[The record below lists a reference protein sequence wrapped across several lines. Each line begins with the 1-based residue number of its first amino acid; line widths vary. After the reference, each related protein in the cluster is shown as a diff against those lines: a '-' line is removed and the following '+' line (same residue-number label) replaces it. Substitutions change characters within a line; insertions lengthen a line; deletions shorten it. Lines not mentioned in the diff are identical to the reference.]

1 MYDKSKAEILNYIK
15 EKDDEIKVLN
25 SRIDILK
32 ETLEIKSDIVKDVK
46 SDYSSMIWDIKGLED
61 KINNMKMDY
70 SRMERK
76 VKANSVMVYIQPFVW
91 SACWFFMQWLL
102 KQYIWILDSGGCK
115 IMTEFFNK
123 IDGSKLNDV
132 TDVKYYKSI
141 NWNMAEDVLDKMTWE
156 KLTSQVWL

>member
-1 MYDKSKAEILNYIK
+1 MYDKSKTEILNYIK

-61 KINNMKMDY
+61 KIDNMKMDY

-91 SACWFFMQWLL
+91 SACWFFVNWLL
-102 KQYIWILDSGGCK
+102 K
-115 IMTEFFNK
+115 
-123 IDGSKLNDV
+123 
-132 TDVKYYKSI
+132 
-141 NWNMAEDVLDKMTWE
+141 
-156 KLTSQVWL
+156 

>member
-1 MYDKSKAEILNYIK
+1 MYDKSKAEILEYIK
-15 EKDDEIKVLN
+15 KKDDEIKVLN

-61 KINNMKMDY
+61 KIDNMKMDY

-91 SACWFFMQWLL
+91 SACWFFVNWLL
-102 KQYIWILDSGGCK
+102 K
-115 IMTEFFNK
+115 
-123 IDGSKLNDV
+123 
-132 TDVKYYKSI
+132 
-141 NWNMAEDVLDKMTWE
+141 
-156 KLTSQVWL
+156 

>member
-1 MYDKSKAEILNYIK
+1 MYDKNKAEILNYIK

-61 KINNMKMDY
+61 KIDNMKMDY

-91 SACWFFMQWLL
+91 SACWFFVQWLL
-102 KQYIWILDSGGCK
+102 K
-115 IMTEFFNK
+115 
-123 IDGSKLNDV
+123 
-132 TDVKYYKSI
+132 
-141 NWNMAEDVLDKMTWE
+141 
-156 KLTSQVWL
+156 

>member
-91 SACWFFMQWLL
+91 SACWFFVQWLL
-102 KQYIWILDSGGCK
+102 K
-115 IMTEFFNK
+115 
-123 IDGSKLNDV
+123 
-132 TDVKYYKSI
+132 
-141 NWNMAEDVLDKMTWE
+141 
-156 KLTSQVWL
+156 

>member
-1 MYDKSKAEILNYIK
+1 MYDKNKAEILEYIK
-15 EKDDEIKVLN
+15 KKDDEIKVLN

-61 KINNMKMDY
+61 KIDNMKMDY

-91 SACWFFMQWLL
+91 SVCWFFVQWLL
-102 KQYIWILDSGGCK
+102 K
-115 IMTEFFNK
+115 
-123 IDGSKLNDV
+123 
-132 TDVKYYKSI
+132 
-141 NWNMAEDVLDKMTWE
+141 
-156 KLTSQVWL
+156 

>member
-1 MYDKSKAEILNYIK
+1 MYDKSKAEMLEYIK
-15 EKDDEIKVLN
+15 GKDDEIKVLN

-61 KINNMKMDY
+61 KIDNMKMDY

-91 SACWFFMQWLL
+91 SACWFFVQWLL
-102 KQYIWILDSGGCK
+102 K
-115 IMTEFFNK
+115 
-123 IDGSKLNDV
+123 
-132 TDVKYYKSI
+132 
-141 NWNMAEDVLDKMTWE
+141 
-156 KLTSQVWL
+156 

>member
-15 EKDDEIKVLN
+15 KQDDEIKALN
-25 SRIDILK
+25 DRIDLLK

-61 KINNMKMDY
+61 KIDNMKMDY

-102 KQYIWILDSGGCK
+102 K
-115 IMTEFFNK
+115 
-123 IDGSKLNDV
+123 
-132 TDVKYYKSI
+132 
-141 NWNMAEDVLDKMTWE
+141 
-156 KLTSQVWL
+156 

>member
-1 MYDKSKAEILNYIK
+1 MYDKSKAEMLEYIK
-15 EKDDEIKVLN
+15 GKDDEIKVLN

-61 KINNMKMDY
+61 KIDNMKMDY

-91 SACWFFMQWLL
+91 SVCWFFVNWLL
-102 KQYIWILDSGGCK
+102 K
-115 IMTEFFNK
+115 
-123 IDGSKLNDV
+123 
-132 TDVKYYKSI
+132 
-141 NWNMAEDVLDKMTWE
+141 
-156 KLTSQVWL
+156 

>member
-1 MYDKSKAEILNYIK
+1 MYDKSKTEILNYIK

-61 KINNMKMDY
+61 KIDNMKMDY

-91 SACWFFMQWLL
+91 SACWFFVQWLL
-102 KQYIWILDSGGCK
+102 K
-115 IMTEFFNK
+115 
-123 IDGSKLNDV
+123 
-132 TDVKYYKSI
+132 
-141 NWNMAEDVLDKMTWE
+141 
-156 KLTSQVWL
+156 

>member
-1 MYDKSKAEILNYIK
+1 MYDKSKTEILNYIK

-32 ETLEIKSDIVKDVK
+32 ETIEFNSGLVKNVND
-46 SDYSSMIWDIKGLED
+46 DYSRMIWDIKGLED
-61 KINNMKMDY
+61 KIDNMKMDY

-102 KQYIWILDSGGCK
+102 K
-115 IMTEFFNK
+115 
-123 IDGSKLNDV
+123 
-132 TDVKYYKSI
+132 
-141 NWNMAEDVLDKMTWE
+141 
-156 KLTSQVWL
+156 